1 MHRAK
6 ALWEGRKHMRKFTPI
21 AALVALA
28 VLLAA
33 CGGDDDSGAAA
44 GGNGAEASG
53 DPVTLNLWTFGN
65 FGYDDL
71 IAEYEDDNPNVQIE
85 TLIQE
90 FDPHHDALVTSIAA
104 GSGGPDIAAVEVA
117 FIGAFTNEAESFVNV
132 LDYGAEEI
140 KDDYLDWKWDQAT
153 TLDGSATIGLPTD
166 VGGMAI
172 CYRSDLF
179 EEAGLPTDRDEV
191 SALWENS
198 WEDYIAVGEQYK
210 EATGRDFIDNEGLL
224 WDAVV
229 NQSPDTYYDSDGELI
244 YADSEQV
251 RFAWDIVVSALEAE
265 IDAKTPAWSAEWNA
279 GMNNGDFAVLT
290 CPAWMRGYVQDQAPD
305 TAGNWDIATVPEGGG
320 NWGGSHLVIPAQSEH
335 PQEAYD
341 FMSWILAPEQQLRV
355 FEGTGNFPSTPAVYD
370 EPPMREFSS
379 EFFNDAPLGEIYA
392 DNALDVVA
400 QNVGPNYN
408 LINQEF
414 GEALNRISD
423 GLESPDEAW
432 ETALDNIARELGF

>member
-1 MHRAK
+1 
-6 ALWEGRKHMRKFTPI
+6 MRKFTPI

-28 VLLAA
+28 VVLAA
-33 CGGDDDSGAAA
+33 CGGDADTGSDDSGATSDNGSAA
-44 GGNGAEASG
+44 GDG
-53 DPVTLNLWTFGN
+53 DQITLNLWTFGN
-65 FGYDDL
+65 FGYDEL
-71 IAEYEDDNPNVQIE
+71 IEEYEADNPNIKIE

-90 FDPHHDALVTSIAA
+90 FDPHHDALITSIAA
-104 GSGGPDIAAVEVA
+104 GSGGPDIAAAEVA
-117 FIGAFTNEAESFVNV
+117 FIGAFTNQADAFLNI
-132 LDYGAEEI
+132 LDYGAADIEG
-140 KDDYLDWKWDQAT
+140 DYLDWKWNQAT

-166 VGGMAI
+166 VGGLAI
-172 CYRSDLF
+172 CYRMDLF

-198 WEDYIAVGEQYK
+198 WEDYIEVGKQYS
-210 EATGRDFIDNEGLL
+210 EATGRAFIDNEGLL

-229 NQSPDTYYDSDGELI
+229 NQSPETYYDSNGELI

-251 RFAWDIVVSALEAE
+251 RYAWDIVVAALEAE

-290 CPAWMRGYVQDQAPD
+290 CPAWMRGYIEDQAPD
-305 TAGNWDIATVPEGGG
+305 TFGNWDVATVPQGGG
-320 NWGGSHLVIPAQSEH
+320 NWGGSHLVIPAQTEH

-341 FMSWILAPEQQLRV
+341 FLSWLLAPEQQLRV
-355 FEGTGNFPSTPAVYD
+355 FEGTGNFPSTPELYD
-370 EPPMREFSS
+370 TPQMREFTS
-379 EFFNDAPLGEIYA
+379 EFLNNAPLGEIYA

-423 GLESPDEAW
+423 GLESPEEAW
-432 ETALDNIARELGF
+432 ETAIANIDRELSF